1 MTEAILHPNVC
12 LMSHRERAGY
22 KGEKGINVAKKKK
35 KKRKNQKLN
44 LAFGSINFS
53 PSNLSKI

>member
-22 KGEKGINVAKKKK
+22 KGEKGINVATKKKEK
-35 KKRKNQKLN
+35 KE
-44 LAFGSINFS
+44 
-53 PSNLSKI
+53 SKTESGLWQH